1 MPTCNQCRFYARSG
15 LGAKHCSQSGKLMNP
30 KMLIAC
36 DLFKPRAKMDKTDA
50 MIKTLNGSV
59 IHESGVKNAV
69 KMHQPELEPTSKE
82 DGHQ

>member
-1 MPTCNQCRFYARSG
+1 
-15 LGAKHCSQSGKLMNP
+15 
-30 KMLIAC
+30 
-36 DLFKPRAKMDKTDA
+36 MDKTDA